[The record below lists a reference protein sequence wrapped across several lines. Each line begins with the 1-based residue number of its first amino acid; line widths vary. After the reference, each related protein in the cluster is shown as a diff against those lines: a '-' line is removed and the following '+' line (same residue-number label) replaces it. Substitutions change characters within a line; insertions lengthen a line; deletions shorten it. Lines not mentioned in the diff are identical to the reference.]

1 MSEEKNA
8 REWATLRSEGRAFQ
22 AEGKQVPSLWSG
34 SLISVWK
41 EQEETVWL
49 KWRKQQQISSRGNR
63 RSRPCKALRGL
74 SKALAFPASGEKR
87 FWSLS
92 RAVTRVGLLTA
103 SAAVLRVVGVGSQER
118 NKGCWVGGYCCLDRK
133 EIIVAW
139 TITVELIKTCHMQG
153 KWQK

>member
-1 MSEEKNA
+1 MRGSEPLWDL
-8 REWATLRSEGRAFQ
+8 REEHSRRRGSRCRASDL
-22 AEGKQVPSLWSG
+22 G
-34 SLISVWK
+34 
-41 EQEETVWL
+41 VWL
-49 KWRKQQQISSRGNR
+49 VCERSRKKPCGWNGGSSSRCSQRGNR
-63 RSRPCKALRGL
+63 RSRPCKALQGL
-74 SKALAFPASGEKR
+74 SKALAFPLSGEKR

-139 TITVELIKTCHMQG
+139 TITVELIKSCHIQG